1 MQSRASLILLL
12 ALALVS
18 SFVVTGCSSA
28 AVSKDADPL
37 HVHLVCVASD
47 DGEGL
52 TCEGSERLAHFS
64 AWINDAL
71 FRPGSTFTIWV
82 AGPTRQ
88 GSRLFFAA
96 CIPPHWKPPVWK
108 TKAAFLAGARQ
119 GALGSKSG
127 LSVPENCRPPGP
139 KASGSIRLAVSA
151 SASPLH
157 ADVWQKVA
165 SASTAPPLH
174 LAVICDRSD
183 STDGAA
189 CNPSSLLRAFDLWTG
204 DGLLLPG
211 STLSVEMV
219 GAPRQYL
226 RAVFH
231 LTVPDI
237 PIGERV
243 AFVLSSRRE
252 LAQLLGGLV
261 EKYASTIAEAI
272 SASVSRLRERAGRY
286 QLVLLSD
293 LLQISPGAWNFEAS
307 LPPPN
312 DFIAWLRKSNL
323 APDLRDMPVLACGV
337 HTGQSPGGNGPY
349 TAAYAVR
356 LRDLWERALLAMG
369 AAQVRLFSSCES
381 GFSA

>member
-1 MQSRASLILLL
+1 MRSLRTSLVPLLIFVHLFATGCADTSRAAGDEPIH
-12 ALALVS
+12 
-18 SFVVTGCSSA
+18 F
-28 AVSKDADPL
+28 
-37 HVHLVCVASD
+37 HLVCPAGPDGQTVA
-47 DGEGL
+47 
-52 TCEGSERLAHFS
+52 CESTERLAHFT
-64 AWINDAL
+64 AWVNDAL
-71 FRPGSTFTIWV
+71 SRPGSTFSIWS

-96 CIPPHWKPPVWK
+96 CIPPHWRPPVWK
-108 TKAAFLAGARQ
+108 AKAAFMAGARQ
-119 GALGSKSG
+119 GALGSQSG
-127 LSVPENCRPPGP
+127 LSVPESCRPPGP
-139 KASGSIRLAVSA
+139 QAPGSNRLAVSA
-151 SASPLH
+151 SAAPLQ

-174 LAVICDRSD
+174 LAVVCDRSD

-189 CNPSSLLRAFDLWTG
+189 CNPPSLLRAFDLWTG

-211 STLSVEMV
+211 ASLSVDMV

-231 LTVPDI
+231 LTVPDL
-237 PIGERV
+237 PVGERV
-243 AFVLSSRRE
+243 AFVIGARME
-252 LAQLLGGLV
+252 LAQLLNGLV

-272 SASVSRLRERAGRY
+272 SASVSRLRERRGRY

-307 LPPPN
+307 LPPSN
-312 DFIAWLRKSNL
+312 DFIAWLRKTNL
-323 APDLRDMPVLACGV
+323 APDLRDIPVLACGV
-337 HTGQSPGGNGPY
+337 HTGQSLGGNGPY
-349 TAAYAVR
+349 TPAYATR

-369 AAQVRLFSSCES
+369 APQVRLFSSCDS